1 MIHRAVAPCDPDLS
15 AQAHDRSLIL
25 HMSAVALT
33 VPEVDCRRQR
43 RALAVLRPTPVEHTT
58 AKF

>member
-25 HMSAVALT
+25 HMSAIALA
-33 VPEVDCRRQR
+33 VPEVDRRQR